1 MKRVSFLHLL
11 LEILV
16 ILGDLIIGV
25 TVLTFMLQGASFGR
39 AFIGAIVLSI
49 GILDF
54 TDFITLKYATK
65 MRSIQY
71 ATAAI
76 LEIALGAVFIIFN
89 LDTKFICILW
99 GSLSIAFAITKIVT
113 AAINMTHQPLLN
125 TVITILSIIE
135 IVFSILLIIRTLDSL
150 HEHMVFIGIALI
162 VEAVTLLIE
171 FLIHR
176 YQR

>member
-1 MKRVSFLHLL
+1 MMNLTSGRTVLQNLLLVTFFEECLTFSNTFNNFNCSNSFSTVNPDINASFLGFC
-11 LEILV
+11 IR
-16 ILGDLIIGV
+16 I
-25 TVLTFMLQGASFGR
+25 
-39 AFIGAIVLSI
+39 FI
-49 GILDF
+49 
-54 TDFITLKYATK
+54 
-65 MRSIQY
+65 RRR
-71 ATAAI
+71 
-76 LEIALGAVFIIFN
+76 IIFN